1 MCEFQ
6 DFLAYFHANGT
17 CWLEFYLP
25 KWKYSFFVTD
35 SVGFVKLF
43 LEKWLEKQ
51 EEYMGRTVY
60 ERLCVWGGLYPVGFD
75 SQNRHQKICSQC
87 RIGVN
92 EKNHIFDT

>member
-60 ERLCVWGGLYPVGFD
+60 ERLGGGGDCIQWDLIAKIDIRKFVPNVGL
-75 SQNRHQKICSQC
+75 
-87 RIGVN
+87 V
-92 EKNHIFDT
+92 